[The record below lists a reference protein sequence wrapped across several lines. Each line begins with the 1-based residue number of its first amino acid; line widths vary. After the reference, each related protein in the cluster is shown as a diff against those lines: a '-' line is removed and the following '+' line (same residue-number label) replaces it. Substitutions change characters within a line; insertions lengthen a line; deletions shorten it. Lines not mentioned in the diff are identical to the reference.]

1 MKDKK
6 EQFHIFSI
14 RLNQEELDYV
24 DSLRD
29 IDDSR
34 NRAVRFII
42 RSAMNN
48 DNSNSQIVNED
59 SLFD

>member
-6 EQFHIFSI
+6 EQFHVFSI
-14 RLNQEELDYV
+14 RLNQDELDYV